1 MVNNTLYISIR
12 YAAGKYALN
21 ISSEKQYNESI
32 NKSET
37 NIWYYTTTKRLEDFN
52 KTKVFKIYDTFKE
65 ALEALFSADPE
76 CLETYK
82 PPLAFTDE
90 VSEQPTPRRGMVKY
104 GAKKMAK
111 PGEALSGVIKGAA
124 PGFVTVPVFYATDRA
139 RTGSAELNECFGPAR
154 GDLELGKCEVSIP
167 LSHRVGEIER
177 PKWWKLSFKENQ
189 EKHIMIL
196 TLNPLTSE
204 AFYGGIKD
212 TVVGSTN
219 KDAFI
224 FIHGYNTSF
233 AEAAR
238 RTAQIAHDLA
248 FKGAPIM
255 FSWPSI
261 DELQSYMGDEDNVR
275 WAGLHLEELIRQIV
289 LTSGA
294 KKIHLIAHS
303 MGNRLLSDVLDR
315 VSHTTPE
322 SVRLPPFNQVILAA
336 PDINADI
343 FKQQI
348 APRIL
353 SASERITLYAS
364 SKDKALAASRK
375 IHGDYPRAGEAGAG
389 LVIVDGIDTVDASD
403 VGTDLLGHGYYAEA
417 LSLINDMYQLTENGL
432 PPEKRNLRPKEKDNK
447 KYWALP
453 RTG

>member
-1 MVNNTLYISIR
+1 MDNKLYISIK
-12 YAAGKYALN
+12 YAAGKFALN
-21 ISSEKQYNESI
+21 PSNEEKYNESVD
-32 NKSET
+32 KGET
-37 NIWYYTTTKRLEDFN
+37 NIWYFSTSKSLKEFNNSKAFKTYDSLEA
-52 KTKVFKIYDTFKE
+52 
-65 ALEALFSADPE
+65 ALEALFSVDPDCRE
-76 CLETYK
+76 VYK
-82 PPLAFTDE
+82 PQQYLAE
-90 VSEQPTPRRGMVKY
+90 KEIPQPKPRGMVKF

-111 PGEALSGVIKGAA
+111 PGVALPGAIRGEA

-139 RTGSAELNECFGPAR
+139 RTGSAILNDCFGPAR

-177 PKWWKLSFKENQ
+177 PKWWKLRFKENQ
-189 EKHIMIL
+189 EKDIMIL
-196 TLNPLTSE
+196 AINTLTLE
-204 AFYGGIKD
+204 AFYGDIRG
-212 TVVGSTN
+212 TVAGSAN

-224 FIHGYNTSF
+224 FIHGYKTSF

-261 DELQSYMGDEDNVR
+261 DKLQSYMGDEDNVK
-275 WAGLHLEELIRQIV
+275 WAGLHLEELVRQV
-289 LTSGA
+289 ALTSGA
-294 KKIHLIAHS
+294 QKIHLIAHS

-322 SVRLPPFNQVILAA
+322 STRLPPFNQVILAA

-353 SASERITLYAS
+353 TSSERITLYAS
-364 SKDKALAASRK
+364 SNDMALAASRK
-375 IHGDYPRAGEAGAG
+375 IHGDYPRAGEAGEG
-389 LVIVDGIDTVDASD
+389 MVIVEGIDTVDASD
-403 VGTDLLGHGYYAEA
+403 VKTDLLGHGYYAEA
-417 LSLINDMYQLTENGL
+417 LPLINDIYQLTENEL
-432 PPEKRNLRPKEKDNK
+432 PPEKRNLRPREKDNK

-453 RTG
+453 KTK